1 MGEARGGGPSRW
13 WEQHGVGQSPQG
25 GGGAQWEQHLQRV
38 PSGVPH
44 GGIRHSWSPAGSPRG
59 LCALDLESPVL
70 EQALSRWNVGSLEGV
85 GAGLE
90 ERGHPRNGDLV
101 EEEGMDSPGGCGG
114 HGLEKGHGLGH
125 RAGGWC
131 RTGRLGSRDGRGVES
146 VIVSHSAVGE
156 KKGMQ
161 RATRKDTRASI
172 MGSHVSSRAC
182 GRRGPRGLQLSPG
195 TRPMAGLVLV
205 AVTVRPADSEPTA
218 RPTGALSRPS

>member
-1 MGEARGGGPSRW
+1 MGEARGGGPSPW

-25 GGGAQWEQHLQRV
+25 GGGAQWEQHLQGV

-131 RTGRLGSRDGRGVES
+131 RTGRLGSRDRGGGWSLRLS
-146 VIVSHSAVGE
+146 VTQPWE
-156 KKGMQ
+156 K
-161 RATRKDTRASI
+161 RRE
-172 MGSHVSSRAC
+172 C
-182 GRRGPRGLQLSPG
+182 RGPPGRTHEPRSWDPTSARG
-195 TRPMAGLVLV
+195 RVAGGGREVC
-205 AVTVRPADSEPTA
+205 S
-218 RPTGALSRPS
+218 